1 MSPEMLVDAFIA
13 FFEPFDVLKGD
24 AGGGVERKIK
34 TVTMHSV
41 FFSPYEDNGAIPTG
55 KVELS

>member
-1 MSPEMLVDAFIA
+1 MFLKGMLV
-13 FFEPFDVLKGD
+13 VGLKK
-24 AGGGVERKIK
+24 KIK

-41 FFSPYEDNGAIPTG
+41 FFSPCEDNGAIPTG